1 MVRGGIAYGAPLN
14 TGTQRTVEFTISH
27 RSGDSHARVGRIQ
40 TAHGQL
46 DTPVFM
52 PVGTQ
57 GSVKAMSSQDVEETG
72 AQILLAN
79 TYHLYLRPGHGVVEC
94 LGGLHAFMGW
104 RKPILTDSGGFQVYS
119 LAKLRTIS
127 EEGVTFRSHLDGS
140 EHFIGPAEAMAIQRA
155 LGADIIMAFDECAPY
170 PATYEYVQNSVSL
183 TTRWARVCRKIHT
196 GNGQALFGIVQGGT
210 YMDLR
215 EASAREL
222 VEMDFDGYA
231 LGGLSV
237 GEEPEIRFCIVKE
250 TRQFIPQHKPLYLM
264 GVGTPEDLLEA
275 VLLGVDM
282 FDCVLPTRN
291 ARNGTLFTSTG
302 KLNIKNS
309 RYRDETKP
317 IDERCH
323 CYTCRHYSRA
333 YLRHLFVSKELIAY
347 RLNTIHNLY
356 YYICLMTKIRDAIK
370 GDRIRAFRDAF
381 HSHQRSNQR
390 EDL

>member
-1 MVRGGIAYGAPLN
+1 
-14 TGTQRTVEFTISH
+14 
-27 RSGDSHARVGRIQ
+27 VGRIQ

-79 TYHLYLRPGHGVVEC
+79 TYHMYLRPGHGVVER

-127 EEGVTFRSHLDGS
+127 EGGVAFRSHLDGS

-170 PATYEYVQNSVSL
+170 PASYEYVRNSVSL
-183 TTRWARVCRKIHT
+183 TTRWARVCREIHT

-222 VEMDFDGYA
+222 VGMDFDGYA

-237 GEEPEIRFCIVKE
+237 GEEPEIRFRIVKE

-309 RYRDETKP
+309 RYRDDMKP
-317 IDERCH
+317 IDKGCH

-370 GDRIRAFRDAF
+370 EDRTRNFRDAF